1 MKGFSGAVRLHF
13 TTTQRADGE
22 KTVFEKEYEGR
33 MFCRDDSVHV
43 FYKEAAEDGE
53 PGADC
58 VINVQRGRVTI
69 NKKGRY
75 GSRLVY
81 ETGRTYKSLYN
92 TPYGSMPLVIKP
104 HRVITAVDE
113 AGGKIILEYTLSLS
127 GQCFENN
134 VIIRITRPE

>member
-13 TTTQRADGE
+13 TTSQRADGE
-22 KTVFEKEYEGR
+22 KSVFEKKYSGR
-33 MFCRDDSVHV
+33 MFCKDGTVHV
-43 FYKEAAEDGE
+43 FYKEPQEEGE

-58 VINVQRGRVTI
+58 VLSVQGGKVIINR
-69 NKKGRY
+69 KGRY
-75 GSRLVY
+75 ASRLIY
-81 ETGRTYKSLYN
+81 EPGRTFKSLYN
-92 TPYGSMPLVIKP
+92 TPYGCMPIIIKP
-104 HRVITAVDE
+104 HRVTAAVDE

>member
-104 HRVITAVDE
+104 HRVIAAVDE